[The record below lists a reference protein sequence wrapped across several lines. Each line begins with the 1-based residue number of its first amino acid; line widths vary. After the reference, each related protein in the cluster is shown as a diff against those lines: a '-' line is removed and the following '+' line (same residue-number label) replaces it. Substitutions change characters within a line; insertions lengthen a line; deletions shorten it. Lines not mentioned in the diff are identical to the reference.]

1 MMQMS
6 NTIRIIVLVGFQ
18 VGLGASAQSAE
29 PTTNQATNPPAP
41 TLSQAAQSEKDSTKP
56 RHAARRTEMQ
66 QLRVE
71 VRDLRRDVQHLVQL
85 LEAQLSNPSESDK
98 GREEPLSTP
107 QDAPNVVQLPEDA
120 SSKETPPPDADGPRA
135 TWNLTLREAILLS
148 LANCPTV
155 QLQTRQGESGDILI
169 RPRDAHADV
178 ASTKAQVTRLISDVE
193 RAYVDL
199 WTAHG
204 KYRTARQA
212 RDASLDLW
220 RQLIQNAGSSEG
232 TVEQKAAAWDQYSYL
247 AGQMKESSQ
256 LMQSGERRLR
266 TLLGLTARDERAIV
280 PAGLPDLSPPD
291 ITRTKFDEMLDR
303 AFRNSP
309 DIQQQTE
316 VVRQCE
322 LQFMSMSWESI
333 IAAPESDSER
343 GQGMELQNQA
353 TRVARERARLELI
366 KRNALQMFTASV
378 RHLDYCRQ
386 VLQAHRN
393 RRTAAEFEIR
403 ALSELLHA
411 RKSNDVDLILNAQ
424 RRWASSCSDC
434 LTASAGQFSA
444 TSGLHIRQGT
454 LLEFHGV
461 SMLPTDPIG
470 VH

>member
-6 NTIRIIVLVGFQ
+6 NTIRIIVLVGLQ

-41 TLSQAAQSEKDSTKP
+41 TLSQATQSEKDSTKP
-56 RHAARRTEMQ
+56 RHTARRTEIQ

-71 VRDLRRDVQHLVQL
+71 VRDLRRDLQHLVQL
-85 LEAQLSNPSESDK
+85 LEAQLPNPSESDK
-98 GREEPLSTP
+98 RREEPLNAP

-120 SSKETPPPDADGPRA
+120 NSTETPPSDADGPRA
-135 TWNLTLREAILLS
+135 TWNLTLREAIFLS

-178 ASTKAQVTRLISDVE
+178 ASTKAQVTRLIRDVE
-193 RAYVDL
+193 VAYIDL

-220 RQLIQNAGSSEG
+220 RQLVQNTGSSEG
-232 TVEQKAAAWDQYSYL
+232 TVEQKAAAWDQYSYFAVQL
-247 AGQMKESSQ
+247 KESSQ
-256 LMQSGERRLR
+256 LMQSGEQRLR

-316 VVRQCE
+316 VLRQCE
-322 LQFMSMSWESI
+322 LQLISWEPTK
-333 IAAPESDSER
+333 AAPESDSER
-343 GQGMELQNQA
+343 GRRAELRNQA
-353 TRVARERARLELI
+353 LRVARERARLEDI
-366 KRNALQMFTASV
+366 KLNASHLLTTSV
-378 RHLDYCRQ
+378 RNLDYCRQ
-386 VLQAHRN
+386 VLQTHRN
-393 RRTAAEFEIR
+393 RRTASENEIR
-403 ALSELLHA
+403 ALSEMAHA
-411 RKSNDVDLILNAQ
+411 GKPYDVDLILNAH
-424 RRWASSCSDC
+424 RRWAAACIDC
-434 LTASAGQFSA
+434 LTESAFQFSA
-444 TSGLHIRQGT
+444 TSDLHIRQGT